1 MSAVRHCYSPD
12 APQTERLAAYL
23 EEKEARVERRK
34 AFARRHAGETVVQLA
49 LNIPGRIKDSA
60 LLRRLLASGMSEFAL
75 RFRSSRNVRSPM
87 LQRVLRH
94 SLRQLRRRRASR
106 RRPRSSRP
114 SIRGQGFLTL
124 MSMMPAARR
133 SLWLHV
139 TGWAAHALSAAVRQR
154 FACGKKAIQPKMS
167 RKA

>member
-34 AFARRHAGETVVQLA
+34 AFARRHAGETVVQPPA
-49 LNIPGRIKDSA
+49 ESRIP
-60 LLRRLLASGMSEFAL
+60 
-75 RFRSSRNVRSPM
+75 RFCGGCSRAACLSLPCGSRSSRNVRSPM